1 MGWIWKNKNNWIIIR
16 SHSLLSLCS
25 TKFSKLEFPILGQGT
40 NYQDGNYGGFTVTSS
55 STFNNSS
62 STTTTGS
69 LGFDSDFMSKV
80 NDQSANTYNYQ
91 QPRASIFQEPQNYG
105 GVQVVGQG
113 KY

>member
-1 MGWIWKNKNNWIIIR
+1 MGWIWKNKNNWIISGLI
-16 SHSLLSLCS
+16 LYCLYK
-25 TKFSKLEFPILGQGT
+25 TANFKKLEFPILGQGT